1 MDEEEFGE
9 LYGMVRGEVERL
21 YHFRE
26 ELDEK
31 VKGFYSENLDK
42 NPNGIDGIDDY
53 SGDFVSEEEMLE
65 VLETA
70 EETLSFSNARLG
82 QVSNLLM
89 MFESYT
95 LDDFMFYVEDHS
107 PEWARQ
113 LLEEEHQ
120 RLKDYESGVREHLR
134 FLDDEPGIEYTF
146 DSDMDIPDRPID
158 EWKWPREELFPFES
172 E

>member
-21 YHFRE
+21 YHFQE

-53 SGDFVSEEEMLE
+53 SGDFVYEEEMLE
-65 VLETA
+65 VLDTA
-70 EETLSFSNARLG
+70 EETLRFSNARLG

-89 MFESYT
+89 MFESYN

-113 LLEEEHQ
+113 LLKEEHK
-120 RLKDYESGVREHLR
+120 RLKDYESDVRDHLR
-134 FLDDEPGIEYTF
+134 FLEDEPGIDYSF
-146 DSDMDIPDRPID
+146 DSGMDIPDRPID